1 MVGEEEARQEGVMVA
16 AAAAAAADMEDARN
30 RITEAFWFAIFLLI
44 AGELFNQLALLCN
57 LDCV

>member
-16 AAAAAAADMEDARN
+16 AAVDMEDARN